1 MQLIISTDEISNKNF
16 YLSPQKVAYYRQ
28 LPFTFNATIFS
39 TIVSLQKK
47 YPKKLETIRE
57 NNNH

>member
-28 LPFTFNATIFS
+28 LPFTFNATNFS

-47 YPKKLETIRE
+47 YPKKT
-57 NNNH
+57 